1 MKQIAFM
8 ILKPLLLKWL
18 DERALRLPMAKMLEL
33 SKTTGADYDTVTAIE
48 TMLRQNAIQQIDSVL
63 K

>member
-18 DERALRLPMAKMLEL
+18 DERALRIPVADLPALEKRTKLSAEQIVMLSAVLRER
-33 SKTTGADYDTVTAIE
+33 AI
-48 TMLRQNAIQQIDSVL
+48 AQID
-63 K
+63 KIIK

>member
-8 ILKPLLLKWL
+8 VLKPLLLKWL
-18 DERALRLPMAKMLEL
+18 DERALRIPVADLPALEKRTKL
-33 SKTTGADYDTVTAIE
+33 SAEQIMMVSAVLRERAIG
-48 TMLRQNAIQQIDSVL
+48 QIDNVL

>member
-1 MKQIAFM
+1 MKQLAFM

-18 DERALRLPMAKMLEL
+18 EERALRIPVADLPALEKRTKLSAEQIVML
-33 SKTTGADYDTVTAIE
+33 SSV
-48 TMLRQNAIQQIDSVL
+48 LRERAIQQIDTVL

>member
-8 ILKPLLLKWL
+8 ILKPLLLRWL
-18 DERALRLPMAKMLEL
+18 EERALRIPVADLPALEKRTHL
-33 SKTTGADYDTVTAIE
+33 SAEQLLMVSAILRERALSQVDT
-48 TMLRQNAIQQIDSVL
+48 LL

>member
-1 MKQIAFM
+1 MKQLAFM

-18 DERALRLPMAKMLEL
+18 DERALRIPVADLPALEKRTHL
-33 SKTTGADYDTVTAIE
+33 SAEQIVMVSALLRERAIG
-48 TMLRQNAIQQIDSVL
+48 QIDTLL